1 MTAKALTRLLPL
13 AIVLAVLFHNCEPA
27 RALGGVQ

>member
-13 AIVLAVLFHNCEPA
+13 AIALAVLFRNCEPA
-27 RALGGVQ
+27 RALKDVQ